1 MKKFDIIKPLDI
13 SSYKKLGINDESR
26 GIVYE
31 ILSDGVNAIFFNP
44 HNTGEAFTAFIENNN
59 FKKEELRLPDEIIA
73 ELNEKIDVVLK
84 KSKSAATPLPVK
96 AYDRVELITDSAGYA
111 KFGIK
116 KGMRGVVMD
125 DYAVQNCV
133 EVDFSVTDENGEEI
147 GDCISVNVKH
157 LKVLS
162 D

>member
-13 SSYKKLGINDESR
+13 SSYKKLGINNESR

-31 ILSDGVNAIFFNP
+31 VLSDGIFFNP

-59 FKKEELRLPDEIIA
+59 LKKEELRLPDEIIA
-73 ELNEKIDVVLK
+73 ELNEKIDAVLK

-96 AYDRVELITDSAGYA
+96 AYNHVELITDSAEYA

-116 KGMRGVVMD
+116 KGMHGVVMD

>member
-13 SSYKKLGINDESR
+13 SRYEKLGINNESR

-31 ILSDGVNAIFFNP
+31 ILTDGVNAIFFNP

-59 FKKEELRLPDEIIA
+59 FKKEELRLPDEIVA
-73 ELNEKIDVVLK
+73 ELNEKIDAVLK
-84 KSKSAATPLPVK
+84 KSKSAAMPLPVK
-96 AYDRVELITDSAGYA
+96 AYDRVELITDSAEYA

-133 EVDFSVTDENGEEI
+133 EVDFSIADENGNEI

-157 LKVLS
+157 LKVLN